1 MQGGEQGYVPLCE
14 LPTGRKA
21 DVKELDPRYYQFAP
35 ACWTQ
40 RIRPAGRQTYR
51 SENLYNVLVGGDDE

>member
-1 MQGGEQGYVPLCE
+1 MQQDQQENIDANLMQQDGTQQYVPLCE
-14 LPTGRKA
+14 VPTSRKA

-40 RIRPAGRQTYR
+40 RIRPAGR
-51 SENLYNVLVGGDDE
+51 